1 MMIAHYLK
9 VAVRHLL
16 KHKVQSVISL
26 VGVAVALLCFSI
38 CLYCSRYIFST
49 NGCFVNRGRIVELK
63 MVSAGE
69 DSFGGL
75 TPSDLVPYLREQKI
89 DGVES
94 FCKVIFANPRPF
106 NVEVTD
112 EKVLPHELNVM
123 EVDSAYH
130 SVFLPKVICGSWEA
144 ASHIPNSL
152 VLTEHTARRIFGEA
166 SLAIGR
172 RFTMTRRLSSS
183 PATTPRTGGIVYTV
197 QAVIGDIPANTTLAF
212 LQIID
217 ALVLND
223 SEGLI
228 YGEHRNSVVSGYSYA
243 LLRPGMNAKD
253 FAEDLKKRNL
263 RFSFGARN
271 REEIISAAPFGQ
283 SVWKNSS
290 AAYPAWITLVTG
302 VLILL
307 IGLLNFFHFLAGSF
321 LTRIREYAIRQM
333 SGACGRNLF
342 FMLFIHAALLILLS
356 GFLACLLIE
365 VMTPQLDFSL
375 FSFSITFEKALLLG
389 QTGEYIG
396 GMLVLAALICAAVV
410 GRVRR
415 MDIQSGLFGG
425 SQRYGQH
432 RLRNVLLSIQIF
444 ICWVFLS
451 MAAALYLLSYETGRG
466 LFPTLSIAEKERIIS
481 IPFDYTFMTN
491 AEKERVIGR
500 IRQVSGVE
508 DVLLADISYLDG
520 ISGTG
525 IQTEKGNWQSGINV
539 NVICIEP
546 KFFQFM
552 NMKIQSGETVGSMSE
567 IVIDRKLADKLGTDV
582 LGKTYYNYTDDYTVT
597 GVCET
602 FVTDLYSECP
612 GYLFLPID
620 FSEYIGHC
628 YVKCAPGHVGRVK
641 REVTRIMQEALPEN
655 IVYRPVT
662 FMDDIRRHQSLEF
675 TLRGIVLFLSVVAL
689 AISLLGVYSA
699 ITLDTEYRRK
709 EMAIR
714 KINGAGIRQI
724 AMLFAR
730 LYVWMLTGTAA
741 VAFMLVAGILHKLRQ
756 MYTLFFDD
764 GILFYAGI
772 FLSVCLLMTVTV
784 FFRIRQIA
792 RVSPAE
798 EIRK

>member
-1 MMIAHYLK
+1 MMTTHYLK

-16 KHKVQSVISL
+16 KYKAQTLISL
-26 VGVAVALLCFSI
+26 AGVSVALFCFSV
-38 CLYCSRYIFST
+38 CLYCCRYIFST
-49 NGCFVNRGRIVELK
+49 NSCFGNRERIVELK
-63 MVSAGE
+63 MVSAEG

-75 TPSDLVPYLREQKI
+75 TPSDMVPYLRSQRI
-89 DGVES
+89 DEVES
-94 FCKVIFANPRPF
+94 FCKVIYPNVRPF
-106 NVEVTD
+106 NVAVTD
-112 EKVLPHELNVM
+112 EKELPYELNVM

-130 SVFLPKVICGSWEA
+130 SVFVPKVICGSWEA

-152 VLTEHTARRIFGEA
+152 VLTEHTARRIFGE
-166 SLAIGR
+166 SGVAIGK
-172 RFTMTRRLSSS
+172 RFTMTCRLSSS
-183 PATTPRTGGIVYTV
+183 PDTTPRTGGIVYTV
-197 QAVIGDIPANTTLAF
+197 QAVIGDIPTNTTLAF
-212 LQIID
+212 LDTVD

-228 YGEHRNSVVSGYSYA
+228 YGERRNSTVSGYSYA
-243 LLRPGMNAKD
+243 LLRPGISGKD
-253 FAEDLKKRNL
+253 FAENLQKRNL
-263 RFSFGARN
+263 RFSFGVHD

-283 SVWKNSS
+283 SLLRKSS
-290 AAYPAWITLVTG
+290 VSYLVGIALATG

-365 VMTPQLDFSL
+365 IMAPVLSLSL
-375 FSFSITFEKALLLG
+375 FSFTITVDKALLLG

-396 GMLVLAALICAAVV
+396 GMLVLAGAVCAAVV
-410 GRVRR
+410 WRVRR

-425 SQRYGQH
+425 SRRYGQH
-432 RLRNVLLSIQIF
+432 RLRNALLSIQIF

-451 MAAALYLLSYETGRG
+451 MAVALYLLSYETGKG
-466 LFPTLSIAEKERIIS
+466 LFPTLSVADKERIIS

-520 ISGTG
+520 VSGTG
-525 IQTEKGNWQSGINV
+525 IQTEKGNWKSGISV

-552 NMKIQSGETVGSMSE
+552 NVRILSGKTLGSMNE
-567 IVIDRKLADKLGTDV
+567 IVVDQKLAEKLGTDV
-582 LGKTYYNYTDDYTVT
+582 LGKTYYNYMDDYTVT

-612 GYLFLPID
+612 GYLFLPCD

-628 YVKCAPGHVGRVK
+628 YVKCVAGHTGQVRQ
-641 REVTRIMQEALPEN
+641 EVTRIMREALPEN
-655 IVYRPVT
+655 LTYRPVT
-662 FMDDIRRHQSLEF
+662 FMDDIRQHQAFEF
-675 TLRGIVLFLSVVAL
+675 KLRGIVLFFSVVAL
-689 AISLLGVYSA
+689 VISLLGVYSA

-714 KINGAGIRQI
+714 KINGAGARQI

-730 LYVWMLTGTAA
+730 LYIWMLAGTAA
-741 VAFMLVAGILHKLRQ
+741 VAFILVAGILRWMRQ
-756 MYTLFFDD
+756 MYTLFFDE
-764 GILFYAGI
+764 GVLFYAGI
-772 FLSVCLLMTVTV
+772 FLSVCLLMAVTV

-792 RVSPAE
+792 RVNPAE